1 MTDIEGSGVQT
12 RRTYHQQLDSIKGD
26 CVRMAAMV
34 TEGIPRATQVLLDH
48 DLGGAQAIIDGDD
61 PLDAL
66 SLETEE
72 QCYAVFALQQPMASD
87 LRGLITAVRMVSE
100 IERSG
105 DLVVNIAKGA
115 RRIYGTEYTPRLR
128 GLISRMGDEAARLFR
143 LAIDAYADGD
153 AGMAAA
159 LDDLDDR
166 LDDLHQ
172 DYIAEIFEAANDGV
186 FEVQAAVQLAL
197 IGRYYERIGDHAV
210 NIGERVRYMVTGWL
224 PEQTGAAREAVR
236 QARAADAAAG
246 PDTGPA
252 GAASRDGLAAAG
264 GAVAG
269 GRVVPG
275 GAPGGGDPDVPPGD
289 RAGAG

>member
-1 MTDIEGSGVQT
+1 MADSEGNGVQT
-12 RRTYHQQLDSIKGD
+12 RRTYHQQLESIKGD
-26 CVRMAAMV
+26 LVKMAAMV

-72 QCYAVFALQQPMASD
+72 QAYAVFALQQPMAGD

-128 GLISRMGDEAARLFR
+128 GLISRMGDEAARLYR
-143 LAIDAYADGD
+143 LAIDAYVDGD
-153 AGMAAA
+153 AAMAAA

-172 DYIAEIFEAANDGV
+172 DYIAEIFEAANDGA

-236 QARAADAAAG
+236 QARLGD
-246 PDTGPA
+246 
-252 GAASRDGLAAAG
+252 GAASEAAATAATPGSGQARALDG
-264 GAVAG
+264 GPEGDSGDAPLPASE
-269 GRVVPG
+269 PG
-275 GAPGGGDPDVPPGD
+275 SG
-289 RAGAG
+289 

>member
-1 MTDIEGSGVQT
+1 MTQTQGSAVET
-12 RRTYHQQLDSIKGD
+12 RRTYHQQLDGIRAD
-26 CVRMAAMV
+26 IVHMAAMV
-34 TEGIPRATQVLLDH
+34 TEGIPRATQVLLDN
-48 DLGGAQAIIDGDD
+48 DLGGAQEIIDGDD

-72 QCYAVFALQQPMASD
+72 QCYAVFALQQPMAGD
-87 LRGLITAVRMVSE
+87 LRGLITAVRMISE

-115 RRIYGTEYTPRLR
+115 RRIYGTEYPPRIR
-128 GLISRMGDEAARLFR
+128 GLIGHMGDEAARLFR
-143 LAIDAYADGD
+143 LAIDSYADGD
-153 AGMAAA
+153 AAMAAA

-166 LDDLHQ
+166 LDSLHQ
-172 DYIAEIFEAANDGV
+172 DYIAEIFEASQDGA

-236 QARAADAAAG
+236 RSRESAPPATGAAPDLGG
-246 PDTGPA
+246 PDLGPPDD
-252 GAASRDGLAAAG
+252 DGTTT
-264 GAVAG
+264 
-269 GRVVPG
+269 
-275 GAPGGGDPDVPPGD
+275 
-289 RAGAG
+289 

>member
-1 MTDIEGSGVQT
+1 MTDLSRDQMEI
-12 RRTYHQQLDSIKGD
+12 RRTYHQRLDEIQGD
-26 CVRMAAMV
+26 IVKMAALV
-34 TEGIPRATQVLLDH
+34 TEGVPRATQVLLDH
-48 DLGGAQAIIDGDD
+48 DLGGAQDIIDADD

-66 SLETEE
+66 AVETEE
-72 QCYAVFALQQPMASD
+72 RCYTVFALQQPMASD
-87 LRGLITAVRMVSE
+87 LRGLITAVRMVAE

-128 GLISRMGDEAARLFR
+128 GLITRMGEESARLFR
-143 LAIDAYADGD
+143 LSIDAYADGD
-153 AGMAAA
+153 AAMAAA

-166 LDDLHQ
+166 LDEMHR
-172 DYIAEIFEAANDGV
+172 DYIAEIFEASSAGA

-236 QARAADAAAG
+236 RQLAEADG
-246 PDTGPA
+246 PVDMLA
-252 GAASRDGLAAAG
+252 DEDG
-264 GAVAG
+264 
-269 GRVVPG
+269 
-275 GAPGGGDPDVPPGD
+275 
-289 RAGAG
+289 

>member
-1 MTDIEGSGVQT
+1 MAHDQEPQVET
-12 RRTYHQQLDSIKGD
+12 RRTYHQQLDSIRAD
-26 CVRMAAMV
+26 IVRMAALV

-48 DLGGAQAIIDGDD
+48 DLSGAQEIIDGDD

-66 SLETEE
+66 ALETEE
-72 QCYAVFALQQPMASD
+72 HCYAVFALQQPMAGD

-115 RRIYGTEYTPRLR
+115 RRIYGTTYTPRLR
-128 GLISRMGDEAARLFR
+128 GLITKMGEEAARLFR
-143 LAIDAYADGD
+143 LAIDSYADGD
-153 AGMAAA
+153 AAMAAA

-172 DYIAEIFEAANDGV
+172 DYIAEIFEASSEGA

-236 QARAADAAAG
+236 RSQLDPDAPAAD
-246 PDTGPA
+246 
-252 GAASRDGLAAAG
+252 GADGRG
-264 GAVAG
+264 GA
-269 GRVVPG
+269 
-275 GAPGGGDPDVPPGD
+275 
-289 RAGAG
+289 